1 MQAHEKNETGIF
13 RVKLLFFTLTSLH
26 LQMETSEN
34 HREGVNVIL
43 ASKEIQNKPSKGLV
57 MSRVRKVHRDT
68 FWFELAVINETD

>member
-1 MQAHEKNETGIF
+1 M
-13 RVKLLFFTLTSLH
+13 KLLFFTLTSLH

-43 ASKEIQNKPSKGLV
+43 GSVMILASKEIQDKPSKGLV
-57 MSRVRKVHRDT
+57 MSRVRKVHPDT